1 MRSTIIVL
9 VVLSLF
15 GAACETKQGQGTA
28 IGGAAGGAL
37 GYAVGGVPGL
47 IIGGLSGGAAGSI
60 IGRKMDDEDRA
71 RAAAAIE
78 RNREV
83 QWQNPQ
89 TGARY
94 DVQPTQTSYR
104 EGRECRDFQMTSYV
118 DGKPDEVNGTACRR
132 PDGKWEMA
140 NDQG

>member
-1 MRSTIIVL
+1 MRSTIFIVL
-9 VVLSLF
+9 FALF
-15 GAACETKQGQGTA
+15 VAACETKQGQGTA

-78 RNREV
+78 RNRQM

-94 DVQPTQTSYR
+94 EVVPTQTSYR
-104 EGRECRDFQMTSYV
+104 DGRECRDFQMTSYV
-118 DGKPDEVNGTACRR
+118 GGRPDEVNGVACRR
-132 PDGKWEMA
+132 PDGRWEMA
-140 NDQG
+140 NNQG